1 MKDLCYEY
9 SQNGVCLN
17 SFDCFFVHKKAR
29 CTNKS
34 EIKDG
39 LHYRN
44 KKLSLPGDIII
55 YTAEDFVLN
64 QKLSTFSKSFDL
76 FQALSL

>member
-9 SQNGVCLN
+9 SQNGACLN

-34 EIKDG
+34 KIKDG

-64 QKLSTFSKSFDL
+64 
-76 FQALSL
+76 